1 MNEFITSLLRTFQE
15 IDSVSEEEV
24 EQLISMSSQSVTL
37 SSEEIA
43 YLVANLENIALIPDR
58 ADGVVD
64 NLIRVVE
71 DLEDLRFVFDIGFL
85 KMNSV
90 SWFDLYEYAYVEL
103 NQFMTSDRLPNFSP
117 RGNIHKYLSKIR
129 TNELTIQELEFL
141 AFVLYCENPGDL
153 DTALA
158 LEIIRN
164 QKSYGDFKEL
174 RKLSSLDFLKDI

>member
-1 MNEFITSLLRTFQE
+1 MNEFNALLLKVFQE
-15 IDSVSEEEV
+15 IDLVSKEEM
-24 EQLISMSSQSVTL
+24 EQLISTSSECASL
-37 SSEEIA
+37 SNEEIA
-43 YLVANLENIALIPDR
+43 YLVADLEKITLIPDR

-71 DLEDLRFVFDIGFL
+71 DLEVLGFVFDIGFL

-117 RGNIHKYLSKIR
+117 RGNIHKYLSEIQ
-129 TNELTIQELEFL
+129 TNELTTQELEFL
-141 AFVLYCENPGDL
+141 AFVLYRENPGDL

-158 LEIIRN
+158 LGIIRD
-164 QKSYGDFKEL
+164 QKSYSDFEEL
-174 RKLSSLDFLKDI
+174 RKLSSFDFLKA